1 MSDED
6 SRFEIKVVL
15 LYSFAMILLNN
26 VPVLLCSYACMG
38 DHVYNYC
45 PLTVEHIS
53 YALQYMCTYLILL
66 YNILY
71 IGRGQVHIL
80 IVYTEE

>member
-1 MSDED
+1 
-6 SRFEIKVVL
+6 
-15 LYSFAMILLNN
+15 
-26 VPVLLCSYACMG
+26 MG